1 MWACALNSKNSKT
14 LGKDKLK
21 RFRELESLDKV
32 IQPDFDEV
40 FHKNY
45 RLKGRW
51 TTEVFGN
58 DRPLVLELGCGGG
71 EYTLGLARKYAE
83 RNFLGL
89 DIKGAR
95 IWKGATA
102 ARKEGLDNVAFLRT
116 RIDFISSFFA
126 RNEVEE
132 IWITFPDPQER
143 RRRLKKR
150 LTGALY
156 LNYYRQFLRDGGLV
170 HLKTDNLKL
179 YQYTLELAR
188 RNNLKIGP
196 HSEDIS
202 SSGWDNEITAIKTYY
217 ESCFAAEG
225 TPIKYISFQLH
236 AQQEIKELS
245 NDEEV
250 RIYGEG

>member
-71 EYTLGLARKYAE
+71 EYTVGLARKYAE

-170 HLKTDNLKL
+170 HLKTDNASL
-179 YQYTLELAR
+179 YADTLELVRYNSLELLEHAD
-188 RNNLKIGP
+188 
-196 HSEDIS
+196 DIDRD
-202 SSGWDNEITAIKTYY
+202 GFTGDPIDIRTYY
-217 ESCFAAEG
+217 ENRFRAEG
-225 TPIKYISFQLH
+225 ITIKYLCFRLPSRK
-236 AQQEIKELS
+236 EILPLP
-245 NDEEV
+245 DEDQ
-250 RIYGEG
+250 